1 MGYYNLELYPIS
13 KKIFTIVTLWV
24 KCEYQKLLTGVCN
37 IPNIFQENIPEL
49 LEGFDMVQAY
59 IDNIL
64 VITKDNLSRISE
76 GSRKRFTETCGN
88 RIKVVHIN

>member
-1 MGYYNLELYPIS
+1 M
-13 KKIFTIVTLWV
+13 
-24 KCEYQKLLTGVCN
+24 GVCN
-37 IPNIFQENIPEL
+37 SPNIFQEYIYKIF
-49 LEGFDMVQAY
+49 EGFDMLGAY

>member
-1 MGYYNLELYPIS
+1 MLG
-13 KKIFTIVTLWV
+13 
-24 KCEYQKLLTGVCN
+24 
-37 IPNIFQENIPEL
+37 
-49 LEGFDMVQAY
+49 AY

-76 GSRKRFTETCGN
+76 GSRKRFTETCGS

>member
-64 VITKDNLSRISE
+64 VITKDNFVDHLKDTVFFYRNSQ
-76 GSRKRFTETCGN
+76 KRD
-88 RIKVVHIN
+88 